1 MQSALRITFLG
12 TGTSQGIPIIGSNHP
27 VCLSANKKDKRLRVS
42 VLLEW
47 ENATVVIDCGPDFR
61 YQMLRE
67 KVTKLDAVLLTHEHS
82 DHVAG
87 IDDIRPFCFI
97 NGPLP
102 FYAETR
108 VFESLHRRYDYIFKT
123 EDKYPGAPT
132 IREEIISKEAS
143 FFLFGKEVIPIEAMH
158 ANLPVLGF
166 RVDGFTY
173 LTDVKTI
180 SDTELEKIK
189 GTEVLVLN
197 VLREEPHFSHL
208 NVEEALAIID
218 KVKPKT
224 TYFTHIS
231 HHIGFHDEVEA
242 KLPENVHLAYDT
254 LKITV

>member
-12 TGTSQGIPIIGSNHP
+12 TGTSQGIPIIGSDHP
-27 VCLSANKKDKRLRVS
+27 VCLSTNKKDKRLRVS

-47 ENATVVIDCGPDFR
+47 GNTTIVIDCGPDFR

-67 KVTKLDAVLLTHEHS
+67 KVAKLDAVLLTHEHS

-97 NGPLP
+97 DGPLP
-102 FYAETR
+102 FYAHPR
-108 VFESLHRRYDYIFKT
+108 VFESLHRRYDYIFKI

-132 IREEIISKEAS
+132 IREEVITKDES
-143 FFLFGKEVIPIEAMH
+143 FFLFGKEVVPIEAMH

-166 RVDGFTY
+166 RIDGFTY

-180 SDTELEKIK
+180 TDTEIDKIK

-197 VLREEPHFSHL
+197 VLREAPHFSHL
-208 NVEEALAIID
+208 NVEEALAIVE
-218 KVKPKT
+218 KVKPRT

-231 HHIGFHDEVEA
+231 HKMGFHDEAEA